1 MTGSADGPH
10 PPHET
15 VSQGG
20 APFRDGERRTAD
32 QQVPASPGR
41 DFTVKL
47 LLDGPYAILV
57 LEGRLERSGVA
68 LLQEKF
74 TRALVARHPP
84 WLIIE
89 VAGLESADS
98 FGLAVL
104 LGAERHARTS
114 GGRMIVC
121 GAGDILRT
129 RLARR
134 GLEGAFEMR
143 ATVGEAI
150 TDLYLGR

>member
-1 MTGSADGPH
+1 M
-10 PPHET
+10 
-15 VSQGG
+15 
-20 APFRDGERRTAD
+20 
-32 QQVPASPGR
+32 
-41 DFTVKL
+41 
-47 LLDGPYAILV
+47 LDGHYTILV
-57 LEGRLERSGVA
+57 LEGRLEQSGVA
-68 LLQEKF
+68 LLQERLA
-74 TRALVARHPP
+74 RALVARHPP
-84 WLIIE
+84 WLVID
-89 VAGLESADS
+89 VVGLESADS

-134 GLEGAFEMR
+134 GLEGTFGMR